1 MMFTVSHDPLDLEAL
16 KSELPDPGAGACVIF
31 EGWIRDTNYDKP
43 VTALDY
49 EVYEEMAVKEGNRV
63 MAEAMEEYDILAA
76 RCAHVAGHLEVGD
89 CAVWVGVSSAH
100 RDAAFRACRFIID
113 EIKKRLPIWKKEFF
127 QDGDTGWVNCE
138 HGSESAAPDSVAE
151 HTRSED

>member
-89 CAVWVGVSSAH
+89 CAVQVPGFETPIAPNSNLIDFYIAH
-100 RDAAFRACRFIID
+100 RL
-113 EIKKRLPIWKKEFF
+113 EIETVRQCVARGVEPPVWR
-127 QDGDTGWVNCE
+127 
-138 HGSESAAPDSVAE
+138 SARWSN
-151 HTRSED
+151 TSGIRM